1 MKEPCRPRV
10 IASRLS
16 ISAPLQIAP
25 RPPILQAMSQSSS
38 RVIAVLGPT
47 NTGKTHLA
55 LERMLGHASGMIGFP
70 LRLLARENYDR
81 IVKIKGAASV
91 ALLTGEEKII
101 PPHPKWFVCT
111 VESMP
116 LDRRVDFLA
125 IDEIQLCADPD
136 RGHVFTDRLLH
147 ARGQSETMFLGA
159 ETIKPLIRRLVPGV
173 EFIARPRFS
182 QLSYTGPRK
191 LTRLPARSAIV
202 AFSAQEVYAIA
213 ELVRRQRGGA
223 AVVLGALS
231 PRTRNA
237 QVGLYQAGE
246 VDYLVATDAIG
257 MGLNMDVDHVAF
269 AAMRKFDGR
278 SPRPLD
284 ASEVAQIAGRAGRH
298 MNDGTFGTT
307 GDIGGIDE
315 DIVAAVE
322 GHSFPA
328 LKRLQ
333 WRNSELR
340 FTSVEALLGS
350 LNRLPDDPG
359 LMRSREADDQL
370 VLQALHKDP
379 ELMGRAKHPGRVKL
393 LWDVCQVPDFRK
405 SLAEQHSRLL
415 GAIFRHLTD
424 PKETLPADWLDAQV
438 KRLDRTDGDMDTLI
452 ARIAN
457 VRTWTYISH
466 RGDWIDD
473 AKGWQE
479 RTRALEDRLSDA
491 LHERLTQR
499 FVDRRTAVLTRRL
512 KDNDELLSAVASDG
526 EVLVEGH
533 FVGRLDGFRF
543 QADAAESGQATRAVA
558 TAAQRALRGEIANRV
573 AQVSAEPDEAFALDG
588 QGFILW
594 RDAAVA
600 KLAPGLEPLR
610 PALTLLPSDLIE
622 SAAREAL
629 QKRLTLWLAGF
640 ISRAARP
647 LMKAREADLSGP
659 ARGLVY
665 QLAEHLGSMPREGA
679 LALVRALSDS
689 DRKTLARLGIR
700 LGVESLFL
708 PDMLKPA
715 AQSLRA
721 LLWCTSR
728 QRPPLAAPPP
738 GRATVALAEGVPH
751 AFYEAIGFRVIG
763 KAAVR
768 ADMLERFAAELRQ
781 LAHHSPFALPAT
793 LTSPLGLPA
802 GALPELLTALGYRQ
816 TPEGTYTPAKTG
828 KAARRQ
834 PQDRKPKSGS
844 ENSPFA
850 VLRHLAKG

>member
-1 MKEPCRPRV
+1 MSQQ
-10 IASRLS
+10 ASR
-16 ISAPLQIAP
+16 
-25 RPPILQAMSQSSS
+25 
-38 RVIAVLGPT
+38 VVAVLGPT

-81 IVKIKGAASV
+81 IARLKGAGTV

-101 PPHPKWFVCT
+101 PPHPKWFICT

-116 LDRRVDFLA
+116 LDRRVDFMA
-125 IDEIQLCADPD
+125 VDEIQLCADPD

-147 ARGQSETMFLGA
+147 ARGLSETMFLGA
-159 ETIKPLIRRLVPGV
+159 ETIKPLIRKLVPGA

-202 AFSAQEVYAIA
+202 AFSAQEVYDIA

-278 SPRPLD
+278 SPRHLD

-322 GHSFPA
+322 SHTFPA

-333 WRNSELR
+333 WRSADLR

-350 LNRLPDDPG
+350 LNRLPDHPG
-359 LMRSREADDQL
+359 LARAREADDQL
-370 VLQALHKDP
+370 VLQALARDT
-379 ELMGRAKHPGRVKL
+379 ELMERVRHPDRVRL

-424 PKETLPADWLDAQV
+424 KAGRIPADWLDAQV

-452 ARIAN
+452 TRIAN

-466 RGDWIDD
+466 RSDWVNDPL
-473 AKGWQE
+473 GWQE

-499 FVDRRTAVLTRRL
+499 FVDRRTAMLVRRL
-512 KDNDELLSAVASDG
+512 KDNDELVSAVARDG
-526 EVLVEGH
+526 GVLVEGH

-543 QADAAESGQATRAVA
+543 QADAAESGQAARAVSS
-558 TAAQRALRGEIANRV
+558 AAQRALRGEIASRV
-573 AQVSAEPDEAFALDG
+573 AKVASEPDDAFSLDQ

-594 RDAAVA
+594 QDAAVA
-600 KLAPGLEPLR
+600 KLAAGSEVLKPTV
-610 PALTLLPSDLIE
+610 ALLPSDLIE
-622 SAAREAL
+622 TAAREAL
-629 QKRLTLWLAGF
+629 HHRLSLWLTSF
-640 ISRAARP
+640 IARAARP
-647 LMKAREADLSGP
+647 LVTARDADLSGP

-665 QLAEHLGSMPREGA
+665 QLAENLGSMPRGGA
-679 LALVRALSDS
+679 VSLVRALSDE
-689 DRKTLARLGIR
+689 DRKTLARLGVR

-715 AQSLRA
+715 AQALRA
-721 LLWCTSR
+721 LLWCVSR
-728 QRPPLAAPPP
+728 ERTAIAPPPP
-738 GRATVALAEGVPH
+738 GRAAVALDKDVPR
-751 AFYEAIGFRVIG
+751 AFYEAIGFRVVG
-763 KAAVR
+763 GMAVR
-768 ADMLERFAAELRQ
+768 TDMLERLAAVLRG
-781 LAHHSPFALPAT
+781 LARQGEFSLPADAGSFLGLNAAALP
-793 LTSPLGLPA
+793 P
-802 GALPELLTALGYRQ
+802 LLTALGYQ
-816 TPEGTYTPAKTG
+816 AIGEGKFAWTK
-828 KAARRQ
+828 KAGPHHQPKERR
-834 PQDRKPKSGS
+834 PHGRKPKRDA
-844 ENSPFA
+844 EASPFA
-850 VLRHLAKG
+850 ALKHLSRR